1 MGGIEK
7 VSLNLPYF
15 LLDTKFKS
23 TKIIYR
29 IKKNEIKLDV
39 YNGSNNNVNNVT
51 VEQMVA
57 MGMCVQ

>member
-1 MGGIEK
+1 MGGNEK
-7 VSLNLPYF
+7 VNLPFFCCFTKSNF
-15 LLDTKFKS
+15 LNYLC
-23 TKIIYR
+23 R
-29 IKKNEIKLDV
+29 IKKNEIELDV